1 MIEFP
6 LSMLSRWVRALLS
19 RFDYVLW
26 KREFL
31 VYGVLPFHDIN
42 RLSHAWYL
50 PIETCFDVGANTG
63 QTAREMLEE
72 FPFARV
78 YSFEPHPVSCER
90 LREIMNPRFSAHMLA
105 LSDQCG
111 EVPFYEYA
119 ATGGGSHV
127 NSLLPNSHFPSHFRF
142 SSGAKKITAQST
154 TIDTF
159 CEQHSIEKIDVL
171 KLDIEGSELAALE
184 GARGMLERGRIRF
197 VYTEYTGLVPTAGVA
212 GGSLMPIATYLD
224 GFGLVPIATYTDYVL
239 HKEKF
244 VVANALFALWPSS

>member
-6 LSMLSRWVRALLS
+6 PSMFARWLRALLS

-42 RLSHAWYL
+42 RLSRAWEL
-50 PIETCFDVGANTG
+50 PIETCFDVGANVG

-72 FPFARV
+72 FPHARV

-90 LREIMNPRFSAHMLA
+90 LREIVDPRFSAHMLA
-105 LSDQCG
+105 LSDQNAV
-111 EVPFYEYA
+111 VPFYEYA
-119 ATGGGSHV
+119 ETGGGSHI
-127 NSLLPNSHFPSHFRF
+127 NSMIPNSHFPTHFRF
-142 SSGAKKITAQST
+142 NTRAKKITAQST

-159 CEQHSIEKIDVL
+159 CDEHSIAKIDVL
-171 KLDIEGSELAALE
+171 KLDIEGGELAALE
-184 GARGMLERGRIRF
+184 GARGMFQQGRIRF
-197 VYTEYTGLVPTAGVA
+197 VYLEYTGLVPAAGVG
-212 GGSLMPIATYLD
+212 GGSLLPIATYLD
-224 GFGLVPIATYTDYVL
+224 RFHLVPIATYTDYVL
-239 HKEKF
+239 PKEKF